1 MNWTQFRYK
10 HGLHDGTD
18 PAEYAYAVYQ
28 SIISFLDNPCGCGNI
43 QEAEWRIDHLKELQD
58 ALK

>member
-1 MNWTQFRYK
+1 MNWTRFRYK

-18 PAEYAYAVYQ
+18 PVEYAYAVYQ
-28 SIISFLDNPCGCGNI
+28 AIMSFLDNPCCCDNI
-43 QEAEWRIDHLKELQD
+43 QEAEWRIDHLKELQK